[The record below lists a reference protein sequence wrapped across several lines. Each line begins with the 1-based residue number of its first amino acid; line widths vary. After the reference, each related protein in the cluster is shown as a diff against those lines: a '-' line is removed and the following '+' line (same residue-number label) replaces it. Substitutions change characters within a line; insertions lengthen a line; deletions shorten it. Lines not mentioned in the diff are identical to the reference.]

1 MSVQMIQLGSRE
13 EWLEHRK
20 QYIGGSDAS
29 AILGAHYTLSNVDL
43 WEIKTGRKKQKD
55 ISQEPFV
62 KYGTEAEQYLRE
74 LFRLDFPEFKVEY
87 IENNS
92 WTNDLYPWAAV
103 SLDGWLTDQD
113 GRKGVWECKTT
124 NILRAGQKNE
134 WDDRIPSGY
143 YIQLLHELM
152 VTGFDYAIMAAQLRY
167 RAGVEMYKV
176 TKHYRIERSEV
187 EPDIDYLINAERRF
201 WDSVEHDKRPAL
213 QLPEL

>member
-13 EWLEHRK
+13 EWQEHRK

-201 WDSVEHDKRPAL
+201 WDSVEYDKRPAL